1 MKDNQKIG
9 LALGS
14 GGMKGFA
21 HIGVLRELQNRNI
34 KVSYISG
41 TSAGALIGGIYLAF
55 DQNME
60 KLEKAIDTVDT
71 KEILNL
77 FMDLTLDG
85 GLVNG
90 DKVKKFINDMVGN
103 VNIEDLPLPFSVV
116 ATNFETGLP
125 KLFTKG
131 NLAEAVRASFSLPL
145 IFKPAKYDG
154 HFYVDGGTTIPVP
167 VEPVI
172 ALGAEKVISVCLDSE
187 VFPKEIVDA
196 KGRINVNSAERIIYQ
211 MIRDLSL
218 KCCEKSDVLI
228 NPDFS
233 KVENSNNIGGFYNRK
248 KLIQLGLDSAKEA
261 LDKAELAGF

>member
-1 MKDNQKIG
+1 MKDSKKIG

-14 GGMKGFA
+14 GGVKGFA
-21 HIGVLRELQNRNI
+21 HIGVLKELQNRNI
-34 KVSYISG
+34 EISYISG

-55 DQNME
+55 NQDMK
-60 KLEKAIDTVDT
+60 KLEKAVESVDT

-90 DKVKKFINDMVGN
+90 NKVKKFINDMVEN
-103 VNIEDLPLPFSVV
+103 INIEDLPLPFSVV
-116 ATNFETGLP
+116 ATNFETGIP
-125 KLFTKG
+125 KIFTKG

-172 ALGAEKVISVCLDSE
+172 ALGAEKVISVCLDSD
-187 VFPKEIVDA
+187 VYPKKIIDS
-196 KGRINVNSAERIIYQ
+196 KGKINVNSAERIIYQ
-211 MIRDLSL
+211 MIRDLSMR
-218 KCCEKSDVLI
+218 CCEKSDVLI

-233 KVENSNNIGGFYNRK
+233 KVENSNNIVGFYNRD
-248 KLIQLGLDSAKEA
+248 KLIQLGQDSAKEA
-261 LDKAELAGF
+261 LEKAGL